1 MPVRTVTTFIPPVAA
16 KSHSELSGSLTPVHP
31 HLPVHESP
39 HLSQRLRSKLG
50 PRRAAGPAKVTFPT
64 SPPPSCQR
72 SHCVKAQADNKPPV
86 RWTHEVNDNHIH
98 PPARATLIP
107 HAHPRW
113 LTRTTRPPKGTT
125 SVASPS
131 SSRDTQPPPFT
142 PQLFRKDQLP
152 GRQGA
157 SGIPLRCEHSRGD
170 SLFLGKQAQPYVLVR
185 PSTPSPGPPYQR
197 SQPMR
202 R

>member
-72 SHCVKAQADNKPPV
+72 SHCVKAQADKPPV

-98 PPARATLIP
+98 PQPEQHLHPMHIPDGSPEQRGHPKGQLPWRPHHLPATLNR
-107 HAHPRW
+107 H
-113 LTRTTRPPKGTT
+113 
-125 SVASPS
+125 
-131 SSRDTQPPPFT
+131 
-142 PQLFRKDQLP
+142 
-152 GRQGA
+152 
-157 SGIPLRCEHSRGD
+157 
-170 SLFLGKQAQPYVLVR
+170 
-185 PSTPSPGPPYQR
+185 PSPPNCFERTNFPVVKVLRGYPSGVNIPAETAC
-197 SQPMR
+197 S
-202 R
+202 